1 MPRFLARS
9 ARAALFAAALLGLAT
24 SASAQEPAPTDSS
37 ADMAPSVPGMIVAKS
52 DASVHDT
59 AIRFAEQARTSG
71 MTVFARVDHRQGAM
85 SRSMAL
91 LPNEVIIFGDPKGG
105 TPLIQ
110 CAPSI
115 GIDMPMKTLVWQDD
129 DGQTWLGYNDPAW
142 IAERHGVPECP
153 AVAPLQQAMQKLVKA
168 TLQKPSAE

>member
-1 MPRFLARS
+1 MPRPFFRQLRLALIT
-9 ARAALFAAALLGLAT
+9 AGLLGFTAGV
-24 SASAQEPAPTDSS
+24 SAQSTPPAESAQETT
-37 ADMAPSVPGMIVAKS
+37 PSVPGMIVARS
-52 DASVHDT
+52 DAGVHET

-105 TPLIQ
+105 TPLMQ
-110 CAPSI
+110 CAPTA
-115 GIDMPMKTLVWQDD
+115 GIDLPMKALVWQDA

-142 IAERHGVPECP
+142 IAQRHGVADCP
-153 AVAPLQQAMQKLVKA
+153 AVKPLQQAMRKLVEA
-168 TLQKPSAE
+168 TLQE